1 MGPGLW
7 SHRLPVQGLPRKP
20 AAGEAEATDS
30 LPPGRFRNGRPP
42 GPRAQPEPVQKAAA
56 PRGHRVEFAGRKI
69 IVEQELPK
77 MPARS
82 QDTTGVWCQDVRPCD
97 PEPRTRGALERLA
110 DA

>member
-1 MGPGLW
+1 MGGFSAPGL
-7 SHRLPVQGLPRKP
+7 
-20 AAGEAEATDS
+20 S
-30 LPPGRFRNGRPP
+30 LSQCRDKPPG
-42 GPRAQPEPVQKAAA
+42 AVLQKAAA
-56 PRGHRVEFAGRKI
+56 PRGHHMEFAGRKI

-82 QDTTGVWCQDVRPCD
+82 QDTTEVWCRDVRPCH